1 MKSIYDQPS
10 RRNRIGQRFERRD
23 RAEKVIDFLYGTVAE
38 ARKKEGKR
46 RYGGQEAEV
55 KDHIEQIIT
64 DLYAAWCSDPSLYV
78 GYSRAA
84 STFRPSGSYAGKL
97 NEDIFKFVISS
108 LAAAGYIEDH
118 VQDAGYKDKSSRMRC
133 TKKLAAL
140 IEGERLSWASICTNP
155 TENTIILKSEKDT
168 KGNRKEVSFEDSDDG
183 RIPKMRKSLET
194 INKKLERTLINIF
207 VTDEQQEE
215 INKRLRNDPDHLAI
229 DFTQRK
235 LYRVFVNNSW
245 NQGGR
250 FYGGWWQGV
259 PSEYRQYIQIEGKRT
274 VEWDYSAI
282 HPSILYAKAGL
293 VRPNDAYDIPGWG
306 KQHRPL
312 IKKAFNQL
320 INSSQSTKPK
330 GKWRTLAPDVDPDP
344 LPDDWGEMKDFQKAP
359 YRRQVL
365 KILPAVTTMTCFKT

>member
-168 KGNRKEVSFEDSDDG
+168 
-183 RIPKMRKSLET
+183 
-194 INKKLERTLINIF
+194 
-207 VTDEQQEE
+207 
-215 INKRLRNDPDHLAI
+215 
-229 DFTQRK
+229 
-235 LYRVFVNNSW
+235 
-245 NQGGR
+245 
-250 FYGGWWQGV
+250 
-259 PSEYRQYIQIEGKRT
+259 
-274 VEWDYSAI
+274 
-282 HPSILYAKAGL
+282 
-293 VRPNDAYDIPGWG
+293 
-306 KQHRPL
+306 
-312 IKKAFNQL
+312 
-320 INSSQSTKPK
+320 
-330 GKWRTLAPDVDPDP
+330 
-344 LPDDWGEMKDFQKAP
+344 
-359 YRRQVL
+359 
-365 KILPAVTTMTCFKT
+365 